1 MRHLQQYDSLGGVL
15 VKGGIYQIDVNRLVW
30 ERWRDLANNDPNK
43 EAIVHW
49 VAGEEPTRWKWGQL
63 FKKSMEI
70 AQYLHTAGVKKGDVC
85 ALIIRHNKYFYPI
98 YFAIS
103 ALGALPSV
111 LAYPNPR
118 LHPEKFRQGLAGMA
132 QRSGLDWF
140 LTEKDLQ
147 EVIEPLYAKHK
158 NTIKGTIYPLDC
170 IEEETAKQLF
180 ADHPMTDPEEPC
192 LLQHS
197 SGTTGLQKAV
207 VLSNRAILEHVAR
220 YGEAIQITP
229 NDKIISWLP
238 LYHDMGLIA
247 AFYLPLTLGIPVV
260 QLDPF
265 EWVVAPV
272 ILLEAISKENGTIS
286 WLPNFAYNLM
296 ADRIREED
304 LQGIRLDDIRMLINC
319 SEPVRSESHD
329 KFFKRYKRYGLKRE
343 SLGACYAMAET
354 TFAATQTP
362 PGKEARK
369 VFVKRE
375 EIMKGK
381 VEISN
386 IQDGARI
393 SVSSGFPISG
403 CELKIVGESGEDL
416 PTGYVGEVAIR
427 SVSLFN
433 EYRNNP
439 EITDEVL
446 KNGWYFSGDYGFI
459 YEGEYYIIARKKDI
473 LIVAGN
479 NIYPEDV
486 EDAVSQVKGVFPG
499 RVIAFGIEDEI
510 SGTELICVVA
520 ETNFND
526 SEEQKKLRQDI
537 IKAGMEI
544 DVTISRVYI
553 APPRWLIKSSSGK
566 PSRKAN
572 MERAINELA
581 WR

>member
-1 MRHLQQYDSLGGVL
+1 MFCEVYR
-15 VKGGIYQIDVNRLVW
+15 IDVNKTVW
-30 ERWRDLANNDPNK
+30 ERWSDLANAAPEK

-49 VAGEEPTRWKWGQL
+49 VAGEEPVRWKWGEL
-63 FKKSMEI
+63 FEKSLEVG
-70 AQYLHTAGVKKGDVC
+70 QYLHTCGVKKGHVC

-98 YFAIS
+98 YLAIS
-103 ALGALPSV
+103 ALGAIPSI
-111 LAYPNPR
+111 LAYPNVR
-118 LHPEKFRQGLAGMA
+118 LHPEKFRQGVEGMA
-132 QRSGLDWF
+132 QRSGLDW
-140 LTEKDLQ
+140 LVTEKDLKD
-147 EVIEPLYAKHK
+147 VIEPLCSRQKS
-158 NTIKGTIYPLDC
+158 TIKGTIYPLGV
-170 IEEETAKQLF
+170 IEREDRKEMIEAHPR
-180 ADHPMTDPEEPC
+180 ADADEPC

-220 YGEAIQITP
+220 YGEAIQVAP
-229 NDKIISWLP
+229 DDKIISWLP

-272 ILLEAISKENGTIS
+272 ILLEAISKEKGTLS

-296 ADRIREED
+296 ADRIRDED
-304 LQGIRLDDIRMLINC
+304 LQGIDLSGVRMLINC

-329 KFFKRYKRYGLKRE
+329 KFFRRYARHGLRKE

-362 PGKEARK
+362 PGKEARR
-369 VFVKRE
+369 VFVRRN

-381 VEISN
+381 VEITEDR
-386 IQDGARI
+386 DGSRI
-393 SVSSGFPISG
+393 SVSSGFAIPG
-403 CELKIVGESGEDL
+403 CDLKIVSESGEEL
-416 PTGYVGEVAIR
+416 PAGYVGEVAIR

-439 EITDEVL
+439 EKTSEAL
-446 KNGWYFSGDYGFI
+446 KDGWYFSGDYGFM
-459 YEGEYYIIARKKDI
+459 YEGEYYIIGRKKDI
-473 LIVAGN
+473 IIVAGN

-499 RVIAFGIEDEI
+499 RVIAFGIEDEV
-510 SGTELICVVA
+510 SGTEQIGVIA
-520 ETNFND
+520 ETSASNP
-526 SEEQKKLRQDI
+526 EEQKKLRQEI
-537 IKAGMEI
+537 IKACMDI
-544 DVTISRVYI
+544 DVTVSRVYL
-553 APPRWLIKSSSGK
+553 APARWLIKSSSGK

-572 MERAINELA
+572 MERALSELA

>member
-1 MRHLQQYDSLGGVL
+1 MSGEIYKIN
-15 VKGGIYQIDVNRLVW
+15 VKRIVW
-30 ERWRDLANNDPNK
+30 EQWRDLANSAPEK

-49 VAGEEPTRWKWGQL
+49 VAGEEAFRWNWGQL
-63 FKKSMEI
+63 FIKSLEI
-70 AQYLHTAGVKKGDVC
+70 AKYLQMSGVKKGDVC

-103 ALGALPSV
+103 AVGALPSV
-111 LAYPNPR
+111 LAYPNAR
-118 LHPEKFRQGLAGMA
+118 LHPEKFRQGLEGMA
-132 QRSGLDWF
+132 QRSGLDWL
-140 LTEKDLQ
+140 LTEKELK
-147 EVIEPLYAKHK
+147 EVIEPLSSRKK
-158 NTIKGTIYPLDC
+158 STIRGTIFPLDF
-170 IEEETAKQLF
+170 IEEKHTNEIF
-180 ADHPMTDPEEPC
+180 IDHPDTNHDEPC

-207 VLSNRAILEHVAR
+207 VLSNRAILEHVFR
-220 YGEAIQITP
+220 YGEAIQV
-229 NDKIISWLP
+229 NSDDKIVSWLP

-247 AFYLPLTLGIPVV
+247 AFYLPLTLGIPVI

-265 EWVVAPV
+265 EWVMAPV
-272 ILLEAISKENGTIS
+272 ILLEAISKERGTLS

-304 LQGIRLDDIRMLINC
+304 LQGIKMDSIRMLINC

-329 KFFKRYKRYGLKRE
+329 KFFQRFQPYGLKRE
-343 SLGACYAMAET
+343 SLAACYAMAET

-362 PGKEARK
+362 PGMEANK

-375 EIMKGK
+375 ELMRGK
-381 VEISN
+381 VIIN
-386 IQDGARI
+386 NNHDGARI
-393 SVSSGFPISG
+393 SISSGFPISG

-416 PTGYVGEVAIR
+416 PSGNIGEVAIR
-427 SVSLFN
+427 SESLFN

-439 EITDEVL
+439 EITAEAL
-446 KNGWYFSGDYGFI
+446 KDGWYFSGDYGFKHK
-459 YEGEYYIIARKKDI
+459 EEFYIIGRKKDL

-486 EDAVSQVKGVFPG
+486 EDAVSQVKGVLPG
-499 RVIAFGIEDEI
+499 RVVAFGIDDEI
-510 SGTELICVVA
+510 SGTEQVCVVA
-520 ETNFND
+520 ETNFNNL
-526 SEEQKKLRQDI
+526 EEQKKLRQEI
-537 IKAGMEI
+537 IKAGMGI
-544 DVTISRVYI
+544 DVTIFRVYI

-572 MERAINELA
+572 MERALNELQ